1 MRVPVSWLRE
11 YVDLPTDLSTEDLA
25 ARLTA
30 FDLKLE
36 EIVSSGISGP
46 LVVGRVLN
54 LVKEEQKNGKTI
66 NWCRVDVGAHNDPSV
81 PDAPGDDVPSRGIIC
96 GAHNFVEGDLV
107 VVSLPGTVLPALG
120 FEISARKTY
129 GHVSDGMICSGAE
142 LGVPGDADG
151 IIVLAPG
158 SAQPGDD
165 AIALLGLG
173 EEVLDLEVNPDRAYA
188 LSLRGVARDA
198 AIAFGVPFHDPAD
211 LEAVTVATDGPG
223 AYPVVVD
230 DPTAC
235 PVFAAVT
242 VTGIDPSVTTPAW
255 LAQRVELAG
264 MRSISLAVDVTN
276 YVMLELGFP
285 IHGYDRSLLQGPLVV
300 RRATEGEKLTT
311 LDGTVRTLTTSDAL
325 VTDDRG
331 PVGLGGVMGGEEV
344 EMTPT
349 TTDVVI
355 EAAVWTAPMIARTA
369 RTQRLSSEA
378 AKRNERGVDPT
389 LPARAARRVA
399 DLLVELG
406 GGTLEEGL
414 TLLGE
419 APVLPDIAVRADLS
433 ARVTGVDI
441 DTVAVVEALEANGC
455 EVSVDHDWLSVTP
468 PPWRSDLTD
477 PYDVVEEVLRVVGY
491 DQVPSILP
499 VAPAGRGLTTA
510 QKLRRRVG
518 NVLAGDGLVEVKTF
532 PFAGVADWDRMG
544 LPADD
549 ARRRQVLLE
558 NPLSAEEP
566 GLTTTLLAGLLR
578 SLVLNVGRG
587 HADVHIT
594 ETGRVFLP
602 QGDDAEAPIYGVDRR
617 PSVDELA
624 RLDAALPDQPFHVG
638 LVMTGERVRSGWAG
652 PGRPAQWGDA
662 VAIVQH
668 LAETLHVDLEVRQA
682 ELAPWHPGRCAALV
696 LRTTASGDGTVIGHA
711 GELHPR
717 VLKAYGLPAR
727 VVAAEVDLDALIAA
741 SPEIG
746 PRPDFSSFPV
756 AKEDLALV
764 VDSSIASG
772 DVQVAL
778 ATASPLIESV
788 RLFDVYAGGQ
798 VAEGK
803 KSLAFALRLRAPDR
817 TLTDDDIRAAREA
830 AVAAAT
836 AATGATLRS

>member
-11 YVDLPTDLSTEDLA
+11 YVDLPEGLLTADLA

-46 LVVGRVLN
+46 LVVGRVLA

-165 AIALLGLG
+165 AVALLGLD

-198 AIAFGVPFHDPAD
+198 SIAFGVPFHDPAD
-211 LEAVTVATDGPG
+211 LDAASVASPGPG
-223 AYPVVVD
+223 AYPVDVQ

-242 VTGIDPSVTTPAW
+242 VTGVDPGAPTPAW
-255 LAQRVELAG
+255 LAQRIELAG

-276 YVMLELGFP
+276 YVMLELGMP
-285 IHGYDRSLLQGPLVV
+285 IHGYDRERLQGTLVV
-300 RRATEGEKLTT
+300 RRATEGEQLTT
-311 LDGTVRTLTTSDAL
+311 LDGVTRTLTAVDA
-325 VTDDRG
+325 VVADDRG

-349 TTDVVI
+349 TTDIVV
-355 EAAVWTAPMIARTA
+355 EAAVWSAPMIARTA
-369 RTQRLSSEA
+369 RTQRLTSEA
-378 AKRNERGVDPT
+378 AKRNERGIDPT
-389 LPARAARRVA
+389 LGARAVRRVA
-399 DLLVELG
+399 DLLVEHG

-419 APVLPDIAVRADLS
+419 PPAPSDIVLKADLP
-433 ARVTGVDI
+433 ARITGVDI
-441 DTVAVVEALEANGC
+441 DTVAAVEALEANGC
-455 EVSVDHDWLSVTP
+455 AVEVDHEWLTVTP
-468 PPWRSDLTD
+468 PPWRPDLTD
-477 PYDVVEEVLRVVGY
+477 PYDVVEDVLRVVGY
-491 DQVPSILP
+491 DQVPSIIP
-499 VAPAGRGLTTA
+499 VAPAGRGLTVA
-510 QKLRRRVG
+510 QKLRRRAG
-518 NVLAGDGLVEVKTF
+518 TVLAGEGLVEVKTF
-532 PFAGVADWDRMG
+532 PFAGPSDFDRMG
-544 LPADD
+544 LEADD
-549 ARRRQVLLE
+549 VRRRQVLLE
-558 NPLSAEEP
+558 NPLSAEDP
-566 GLTTTLLAGLLR
+566 GMTTTLLSGLLR
-578 SLVLNVGRG
+578 SLALNIGRG

-602 QGDDAEAPIYGVDRR
+602 RADAVESPVYGVDHR
-617 PSVDELA
+617 PTDEQLA
-624 RLDAALPDQPFHVG
+624 VFERALPEQPHHVG
-638 LVMTGERVRSGWAG
+638 LVMSGERVRSGWAG
-652 PGRPAQWGDA
+652 PGRRATWADA
-662 VAIVQH
+662 IAVVRHVA
-668 LAETLHVDLEVRQA
+668 TSMHVDVTVEAAAV
-682 ELAPWHPGRCAALV
+682 APWHPGRCAAIV
-696 LRTTASGDGTVIGHA
+696 VDGETIGHA

-717 VLKAYGLPAR
+717 VLKTYGLPPR
-727 VVAAEVDLDALIAA
+727 VVAAEIDLDALIAA
-741 SPEIG
+741 SPAVG
-746 PRPDFSSFPV
+746 PRPEFSSYPV

-764 VDSSIASG
+764 VDASVPAG
-772 DVQVAL
+772 PLERTL
-778 ATASPLIESV
+778 ASASPLIESA
-788 RLFDVYAGGQ
+788 RLFDVYVGSQ
-798 VAEGK
+798 VPEGK

-817 TLTDDDIRAAREA
+817 TLTDDDIRGAREA
-830 AVAAAT
+830 AVGAAGD
-836 AATGATLRS
+836 AAGATLRT